1 MIYALREGRRRRR
14 AEMGGSRGKVLDL
27 RSVFGLQATVT
38 VPSEATS
45 GAYVE
50 MDVTAQPGSETLIHY
65 HPEQEETYQVLEGTL
80 EVFRDDRWRAVP
92 ADESLTVPRGAVHGF
107 RNTSEM
113 PVRFLNVH
121 RPALAFQ
128 EHLETLDRLS
138 RAGKIRG
145 TKDPRSLIY
154 MSMSAVEHRPD
165 VPVKPPQWMMKALAF
180 VGRRLGYTLDDGASA
195 EGEFA

>member
-1 MIYALREGRRRRR
+1 M
-14 AEMGGSRGKVLDL
+14 MSKSQGKVLDL
-27 RSVFGLQATVT
+27 GPVFGLKATVT
-38 VPSEATS
+38 TPSEATD

-50 MDVTAQPGSETLIHY
+50 MDVTADPGSETLIHY
-65 HPEQEETYQVLEGTL
+65 HPEQEETYRVLEGTL
-80 EVFRDDRWRAVP
+80 EVFREGRWRTVSAG
-92 ADESLTVPRGAVHGF
+92 ESLTVAQGAVHGF
-107 RNTSEM
+107 RNASET

-128 EHLETLDRLS
+128 EHLETLDHLS

-165 VPVKPPQWMMKALAF
+165 VPVKPPQWVFRGLAF
-180 VGRRLGYTLDDGASA
+180 IGRRLGYTLDDGAPRDR
-195 EGEFA
+195 FA